1 MTQVAIKLSD
11 ELNDFVQ
18 ASVKSGVFRNA
29 SEMVSNALH
38 ALKAQEQA
46 KLAALRA
53 DIAIG
58 VEQAR
63 RGEFVEFDAGTVI
76 ADGRKRLAS
85 ASANSR

>member
-1 MTQVAIKLSD
+1 MTQVAIKLTD

-18 ASVKSGVFRNA
+18 ATVEAGVFRNA
-29 SEMVSNALH
+29 SEMVANALH
-38 ALKAQEQA
+38 ALKAQEQE

-53 DIAIG
+53 DVAVG

-63 RGEFVEFDAGTVI
+63 RGEFVEFDAETVI

-85 ASANSR
+85 ASANSC